1 MVYLHPFHWAP
12 FTNVRPRHGEM
23 HRLVLPIQGWHHIDL
38 PLCSQQPCHTGSHIN
53 LPVFSGWSEEVMKWR
68 LQDLHLWNFWWLLL
82 LFFDTSLANSY
93 FRKHKFCFQSRTDI
107 RHLQPP
113 VFDVTCVTSGVS
125 SPPSDPKCFYRFMR
139 HWVSMFGKLLKN
151 LPQLLEKP

>member
-1 MVYLHPFHWAP
+1 
-12 FTNVRPRHGEM
+12 M

-125 SPPSDPKCFYRFMR
+125 SPPLGSKMFLPIHEALGVYVWEASEESASAAWKTLIFSTSLWKAR
-139 HWVSMFGKLLKN
+139 HLR
-151 LPQLLEKP
+151 